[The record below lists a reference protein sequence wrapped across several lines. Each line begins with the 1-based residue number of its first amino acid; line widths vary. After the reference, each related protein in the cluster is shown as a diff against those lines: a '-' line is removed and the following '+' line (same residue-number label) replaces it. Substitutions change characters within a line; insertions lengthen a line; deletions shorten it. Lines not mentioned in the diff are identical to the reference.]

1 MNLDSLRKALAARG
15 LSAASM
21 VPDSSGG
28 RVEEASIQ
36 LAEVVEGERLEIIP
50 VTPCQSHPDP
60 LAFLDGIQRS
70 EVVAYAGA
78 SPIIVAEIAVAVRE
92 RSGRR
97 LHTVLEER
105 RKIALARPSA
115 LARAGAVLAGLD
127 VVTLPD
133 DDPPH
138 PVRDLVQ
145 AGHAVDR
152 ARGSLELAVGDRYR
166 LRSDA
171 WLVVDGALSESPRW
185 SADNRMVG
193 VSKSHSILPFDGD
206 DLERYLRLPPGCRS
220 SVYLPKTRA
229 LAPVYA
235 WGLRLWPWEGK
246 DLLHGL
252 VRVEVAAAN
261 RSSEAAD
268 EVSQWLLAERAP
280 MSLPDRRWDR
290 LLYGIHS
297 VEQYLRSRTA

>member
-1 MNLDSLRKALAARG
+1 MNLDPLRRALAARG

-21 VPDSSGG
+21 VPDSRGG

-36 LAEVVEGERLEIIP
+36 LARLVEGNQLEGLP
-50 VTPCQSHPDP
+50 VSACQSHPEP

-78 SPIIVAEIAVAVRE
+78 SPIVVAEIAAAVRE
-92 RSGRR
+92 RRGRQ

-105 RKIALARPSA
+105 RNVALARPAA
-115 LARAGAVLAGLD
+115 LARAGAVLDPLD
-127 VVTLPD
+127 QVPLPD
-133 DDPPH
+133 DDVAH

-145 AGHAVDR
+145 AGRALDR
-152 ARGSLELAVGDRYR
+152 IRGALELAVGDRYR
-166 LRSDA
+166 RRSDA

-185 SADNRMVG
+185 SADDRMVA

-206 DLERYLRLPPGCRS
+206 DLERYLRLPPGYRS
-220 SVYLPKTRA
+220 SVYQPKTRT

-261 RSSEAAD
+261 GSSETAD
-268 EVSQWLLAERAP
+268 AISQWLLAERAP
-280 MSLPDRRWDR
+280 LSLPDRRWDR
-290 LLYGIHS
+290 LLYGIYS

>member
-1 MNLDSLRKALAARG
+1 MNLDALRRGLAARG

-36 LAEVVEGERLEIIP
+36 LAKVVEGTRLEIIP
-50 VTPCQSHPDP
+50 VSACQSHPDP

-78 SPIIVAEIAVAVRE
+78 SPIIVAEIAAAVRE
-92 RSGRR
+92 RSGRG

-105 RKIALARPSA
+105 RKIALARPPA
-115 LARAGAVLAGLD
+115 LAKAGPVLDGLD
-127 VVTLPD
+127 LVTLPD
-133 DDPPH
+133 DDVPH

-145 AGHAVDR
+145 AGHALDR
-152 ARGSLELAVGDRYR
+152 HRGSLELTVGDRYR
-166 LRSDA
+166 TRSDA
-171 WLVVDGALSESPRW
+171 WLVVDGALSDSPRW
-185 SADNRMVG
+185 SADDRMVAI
-193 VSKSHSILPFDGD
+193 SKSHSILPFDGD

-220 SVYLPKTRA
+220 SVYQPKTRT

-261 RSSEAAD
+261 GSSETAD
-268 EVSQWLLAERAP
+268 AISQWLLAERTP
-280 MSLPDRRWDR
+280 LSLPDRRWDR
-290 LLYGIHS
+290 LLYGIYS
-297 VEQYLRSRTA
+297 VEQYLRCRT